1 MDAQNSALPIP
12 VTRNLSGFSFQ
23 DLVLLDY
30 PYFADI
36 RGEGLNEDLSITRGI
51 PNVTVSWPSPL
62 TIKEKKGRSSIILLK
77 SSPESWITNDTDI
90 MPRLSEEGLEIFTPE
105 GEVKSRN
112 IAALLEGK
120 FGSFFADKRSP
131 MLAENS
137 EKDEDS
143 DSEKDSDP
151 LIISSVIEKSPE
163 SSRLLIISSNAFLAD
178 QTLGMLGSADGSL
191 HRNNLQLIANTVDW
205 ALEETNL
212 NNISSRG
219 QFNRTLPPL
228 NQNQQSIIEIF
239 NYALS
244 VILLLAIYWINKAI
258 GSRRRALYAARLIEI
273 T

>member
-1 MDAQNSALPIP
+1 
-12 VTRNLSGFSFQ
+12 
-23 DLVLLDY
+23 
-30 PYFADI
+30 
-36 RGEGLNEDLSITRGI
+36 
-51 PNVTVSWPSPL
+51 
-62 TIKEKKGRSSIILLK
+62 
-77 SSPESWITNDTDI
+77 
-90 MPRLSEEGLEIFTPE
+90 
-105 GEVKSRN
+105 
-112 IAALLEGK
+112 
-120 FGSFFADKRSP
+120 
-131 MLAENS
+131 
-137 EKDEDS
+137 
-143 DSEKDSDP
+143 
-151 LIISSVIEKSPE
+151 
-163 SSRLLIISSNAFLAD
+163 
-178 QTLGMLGSADGSL
+178 MLGSADGSL